1 VVIKSKTTQL
11 VVEALL
17 DNCSGRCNLIYNWM
31 QNRVNSMSG
40 TQKCLLP
47 LLALIAIL
55 YGTPGWSDGTQ
66 YNSGER
72 QLALIELY
80 TSQGCN
86 SCPPAERWLGN
97 LQQDPRLWREL
108 IPVAFHVD
116 YWDSL
121 GWKDQ
126 LAKPA
131 FSERQRRY
139 RREAG
144 INVVYTP
151 AFLVNGHEWRR
162 WFGLK
167 ALPVSKKRVGALKL
181 TLNGKT
187 VEARFEPS
195 AGSERTLVLN
205 IAILGTGLVA
215 EVTRGEN
222 AGKRLPQDFSVLAHR
237 QLRSDTGRWQTT
249 LPEIKPADGVRLAI
263 AAWVSRSDSL
273 KPLQA
278 VGGWLPTTNP

>member
-1 VVIKSKTTQL
+1 
-11 VVEALL
+11 
-17 DNCSGRCNLIYNWM
+17 
-31 QNRVNSMSG
+31 MSG
-40 TQKCLLP
+40 SYKKLLP
-47 LLALIAIL
+47 LLTLFAIL
-55 YGTPGWSDGTQ
+55 YGPSGWSAEVQ
-66 YNSGER
+66 FNSGER
-72 QLALIELY
+72 QLSLIELY
-80 TSQGCN
+80 TSQGCS
-86 SCPPAERWLGN
+86 SCPPAERWLGA

-126 LAKPA
+126 FAKPA

-139 RREAG
+139 QREAG
-144 INVVYTP
+144 VNVVYTP

-167 ALPVSKKRVGALKL
+167 ALPVSNGKAGDLKL
-181 TLNGKT
+181 ALNGKT
-187 VEARFEPS
+187 VTAQYETTT
-195 AGSERTLVLN
+195 GGERTLVLN
-205 IAILGTGLVA
+205 LAILGVGLIT

-222 AGKRLPQDFSVLAHR
+222 AGKRLSQDFSVLAHR
-237 QLRSDTGRWQTT
+237 QLRSDEGRWSTT
-249 LPEIKPADGVRLAI
+249 LPEVQTADGVRLAI
-263 AAWVSRSDSL
+263 AAWVSHNDSL